1 MQSESAAP
9 QHLNHGISEQPHFR
23 DGPNPRGPKDQKI
36 SRFRV
41 RLKISSENEI
51 FERATHRGP
60 FFLWGD
66 RDVEIEIFER
76 D

>member
-1 MQSESAAP
+1 MMADEFTSLWSESQNFIA
-9 QHLNHGISEQPHFR
+9 
-23 DGPNPRGPKDQKI
+23 GPKDQQN
-36 SRFRV
+36 SRFRA

-51 FERATHRGP
+51 FERATHCGPIFRGEN
-60 FFLWGD
+60 